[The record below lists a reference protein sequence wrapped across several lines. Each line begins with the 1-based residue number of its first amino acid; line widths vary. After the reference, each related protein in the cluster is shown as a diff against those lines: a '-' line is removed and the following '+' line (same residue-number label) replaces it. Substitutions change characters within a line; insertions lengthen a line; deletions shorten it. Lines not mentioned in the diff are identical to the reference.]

1 MSEKKTRKR
10 IFRWVHLETII
21 VIVAYFLL
29 SNFIFLRSVSHPN
42 IWLSF
47 LVPLIFGVGS
57 SLVFLY
63 LFSHEDFFYFIKSL
77 EKQENK
83 QEKKYLSKFK
93 RYGKMVTC
101 ILISAIGGPIFL
113 ALTVRFLFSK
123 KENRYLIAT
132 VSNIISTILIV
143 MLVRVIY
150 WKI

>member
-21 VIVAYFLL
+21 VIVGYFLL

-63 LFSHEDFFYFIKSL
+63 LFSHEDFFHFIKSL